1 MCCTSLGSTIHLCG
15 ATTCRGKRGKEKT
28 YMAADRRIINPWA
41 WQDAYG
47 LVQANEVSDTQRVLY
62 CAGQVS
68 VDAEGNPLH
77 PGDMSAQIAQ
87 SLDNLETVLDNA
99 GFEMSDVVRLNFYT
113 TDVDSTLEAWSSQIK
128 ERPPRTEWVSSGK
141 RASRCR
147 RPLSSGHSDR
157 DRSDSGGV
165 APCSGNGLKRKRA

>member
-1 MCCTSLGSTIHLCG
+1 
-15 ATTCRGKRGKEKT
+15 
-28 YMAADRRIINPWA
+28 MAAERRIVNPWG

-47 LVQANEVSDTQRVLY
+47 FVQANEVSDGQRVLY

-77 PGDMSAQIAQ
+77 PGDMGAQIAQ

-128 ERPPRTEWVSSGK
+128 DRLERSGC
-141 RASRCR
+141 RQAST
-147 RPLSSGHSDR
+147 LL
-157 DRSDSGGV
+157 GV
-165 APCSGNGLKRKRA
+165 AGLYHPDILIEIEATAVA